1 MTARALVDWDD
12 AAHVAGRLV
21 RPGPATSRT
30 EVEELVGSLRG
41 AAAEAVQ
48 PVLDI
53 TGMAP
58 ADGRDLRSSPL
69 SDVRVVDRPG
79 WARAAAG
86 SMQAMTDDVLV
97 LPPGVGPVAAAQLAA
112 SAEIGAA
119 LAFLSTKVLG
129 QFDPYSAHSPGRL
142 LLVAPNVLH
151 VEREL
156 GVRPADFRL
165 WVALH
170 EQTHALQFAA
180 APWLAAHLQERTHA
194 LVRGMASATGLRDV
208 PGRLAAL
215 VRAVYRA
222 VRGLDGASIVDGV
235 LTREQRV
242 ELDAITAVMS
252 LLEGHADVSMD
263 AVGPRVVPSVR
274 SIRRKFE
281 KRRDTTGT
289 ADGVVRRLLGMD
301 AKLAQYR
308 DGAAFVRGVTREVG
322 TDGLNAVWTD
332 RDTLPTVREIADPG
346 AWVRRVHG

>member
-1 MTARALVDWDD
+1 MPGRALVDWED
-12 AAHVAGRLV
+12 AAHVAGRLA
-21 RPGPATSRT
+21 RPGPVASRT
-30 EVEELVGSLRG
+30 EVEALVGALRV
-41 AAAEAVQ
+41 AAGEAVD
-48 PVLDI
+48 PVLEI
-53 TGMAP
+53 TGMVP
-58 ADGRDLRSSPL
+58 ADGRDLGSAPL

-79 WARAAAG
+79 WARAAAA
-86 SMQAMTDDVLV
+86 SMRDMTDGVLV
-97 LPPGVGPVAAAQLAA
+97 LPPGAGSAVAAQLAA

-119 LAFLSTKVLG
+119 LAFLSTKILG
-129 QFDPYSAHSPGRL
+129 QFDPYSARAPGRL

-165 WVALH
+165 WIALH

-194 LVRGMASATGLRDV
+194 LVRGMATTTGLRDV
-208 PGRLAAL
+208 PPRLAAL
-215 VRAVYRA
+215 VRALYRA
-222 VRGLDGASIVDGV
+222 LRGVEGGSIVDGV
-235 LTREQRV
+235 LTREQKV

-281 KRRDTTGT
+281 KRRDTSGA
-289 ADGVVRRLLGMD
+289 ADGVVKRLLGMD
-301 AKLAQYR
+301 TKLAQYR
-308 DGAAFVRGVTREVG
+308 DGAAFVRGVTRAVG
-322 TDGLNAVWTD
+322 TDGLNAVWTE
-332 RDTLPTVREIADPG
+332 RSTLPTVREIADPG